1 MATPEEDQPP
11 PTPRCVVCDDT
22 GDEYP
27 LIQPC
32 RLCRSDYCL
41 LCLAGM
47 FYAAATFS
55 GRMPPRCCTL
65 LQIHTAL
72 PLLDAQDADTY
83 RAKLE
88 EFLTPDKVYCPAPR
102 CSAFIPPRFITLGP
116 TSPPSS
122 PGPIS
127 QQEYKPTALRAF
139 SCPKCHVAICTKC
152 KQIEHGTQ
160 PCDTTRRDEE
170 LAMLKQFG
178 LKQCPNCKQAIRKMF
193 GCSHIQCRCGAHF
206 CYHCQL
212 SVRDCDGSC
221 DRYDEEFG
229 GQDSDAATATEAS
242 QESQVQSQQQQ
253 QAEGYGDADINVDIQ
268 VARDGIAPNLTTNR
282 PTEAIP
288 ESETKGDPHHGLQSQ
303 HAGQHDSTGSEMA
316 PVNLDGGGSVRWE
329 DSGLDFGSE
338 PDDNTAYHQIWSCLH
353 DFVEYLPIEDG
364 ANHGREDLMECNRC
378 FQLVAPSK
386 LPETHI
392 GGFKVTPGAVEDYI
406 IKVDDRAW
414 ECLMCR
420 LVTCTRCKEILE

>member
-1 MATPEEDQPP
+1 MATPDEYQPP
-11 PTPRCVVCDDT
+11 PTPRCVVCDDS

-32 RLCRSDYCL
+32 RLCRSDYCVP
-41 LCLAGM
+41 CLAGM
-47 FYAAATFS
+47 FYAAAMDG

-88 EFLTPDKVYCPAPR
+88 DFLTPDKVYCPVPT
-102 CSAFIPPRFITLGP
+102 CSAFISPRFIPPTP

-122 PGPIS
+122 PRPIP
-127 QQEYKPTALRAF
+127 QHKIQADIFPCPT
-139 SCPKCHVAICTKC
+139 CHVAICTKC
-152 KQIEHGTQ
+152 KQIEHGMR
-160 PCDTTRRDEE
+160 PCDTTARDEE
-170 LAMLKQFG
+170 LAMLQQFG
-178 LKQCPNCKQAIRKMF
+178 IKQCPNCKQAIRKMF
-193 GCSHIQCRCGAHF
+193 GCSHMQCRCGAHF
-206 CYHCQL
+206 CYHCLL

-221 DRYDEEFG
+221 DRYDEEFS
-229 GQDSDAATATEAS
+229 GQDYDATTGTEAS
-242 QESQVQSQQQQ
+242 QESQIQSQQQQ
-253 QAEGYGDADINVDIQ
+253 QAEGSGDADIIVDIQ
-268 VARDGIAPNLTTNR
+268 VARDGIAPNLTTSH
-282 PTEAIP
+282 PTEAVP
-288 ESETKGDPHHGLQSQ
+288 ESETKGDPNYGLQSR
-303 HAGQHDSTGSEMA
+303 HAGQHDSTASEMA
-316 PVNLDGGGSVRWE
+316 PVNLDAGGSVRWE

-364 ANHGREDLMECNRC
+364 FNHGREDLMECNRC
-378 FQLVAPSK
+378 FQRVAPAT
-386 LPETHI
+386 LPGTHI
-392 GGFKVTPGAVEDYI
+392 GGLKVTPGAVEDYI
-406 IKVDDRAW
+406 IKVDNRAW